1 MSGTVNRTKYDTIK
15 RKAEQWRNKALE
27 AFDEIQELREELA
40 RVHNGEGNDSE
51 ELDKLTRER
60 DSLVTEVSTLRRRM
74 GDEVFKQERELV
86 RKNGEIDRLK
96 MSLSDYKERYQ
107 EIREDNK
114 ELRKSVRVV
123 AHA

>member
-27 AFDEIQELREELA
+27 AFDEIQELREALA

-107 EIREDNK
+107 ETSTFY
-114 ELRKSVRVV
+114 LG
-123 AHA
+123 